1 MPAPRSKGDSSVHMQ
16 GVVKNRR
23 KALAASGRGT
33 CEELGIPVSN
43 GRALFSHQHWSANL
57 YQENRGRS
65 GHNRSRRVH
74 RDAKRAMVGSRF
86 IRVDV
91 CHLGNCKQ
99 RQQHETQE
107 RDHAQGS
114 GLREP
119 GPGACVC
126 ADLGSESCQKP
137 SPALR
142 IQVIGRKITKN
153 GWPTSPAQAAKRPAN
168 RLPTRLETHLRSGR
182 LNCVR

>member
-1 MPAPRSKGDSSVHMQ
+1 MPAPLSKESGSVHVQ
-16 GVVKNRR
+16 EVVKKRTE
-23 KALAASGRGT
+23 ALAACGRRT
-33 CEELGIPVSN
+33 NEELGIAMTDDGFEQDN
-43 GRALFSHQHWSANL
+43 RGGNAYLHQYSR
-57 YQENRGRS
+57 NRGRL
-65 GHNRSRRVH
+65 NRSRRVH

-107 RDHAQGS
+107 RHHPQS
-114 GLREP
+114 SRLHEP
-119 GPGACVC
+119 GLCACVR
-126 ADLGSESCQKP
+126 ADLGPESCQKP

-142 IQVIGRKITKN
+142 IQVIGRKITAN
-153 GWPTSPAQAAKRPAN
+153 GWTTPPAQAAKRPAS

>member
-1 MPAPRSKGDSSVHMQ
+1 MPAPLSKESGSVHVQ
-16 GVVKNRR
+16 EVVKKRTE
-23 KALAASGRGT
+23 ALAACGRRT
-33 CEELGIPVSN
+33 NEELGIAMTDD
-43 GRALFSHQHWSANL
+43 GFEQD
-57 YQENRGRS
+57 NRGGNAYLHQYIRNL
-65 GHNRSRRVH
+65 GRLNRSRGVH

-91 CHLGNCKQ
+91 RHLGNGEQ

-119 GPGACVC
+119 GLCACVH
-126 ADLGSESCQKP
+126 AVLGPESCQKP

-142 IQVIGRKITKN
+142 IQVIGRKITAN
-153 GWPTSPAQAAKRPAN
+153 GWTTPPAQAAKRPAS